1 MSDLFSELFLPS
13 SSLFLTIFEMNWAA
27 ACWSESKLSCGWRPT
42 SSKVNRWARLG
53 RQQQRRVQ
61 WVWPRSEICGGSFK
75 GQREQRKKNP
85 TGHEPNLC
93 ELSQTMTST
102 RNSQVLT
109 AKFSVA
115 LDSPQN
121 WPRTSVN
128 ITFLCLSPVC
138 VDPRLKNK
146 KTHQSRFSHKIV
158 RFPLLTND
166 GLTSSDDTLLNL
178 RHSSPSLVINR
189 GITARWLSS

>member
-1 MSDLFSELFLPS
+1 MSDFSKLFLPS
-13 SSLFLTIFEMNWAA
+13 PSLFLTISVMNWAA
-27 ACWSESKLSCGWRPT
+27 ACWFKTKLSCSWRPT

-85 TGHEPNLC
+85 TGQEPNLC

-115 LDSPQN
+115 LDSSRSS
-121 WPRTSVN
+121 PRTFVT
-128 ITFLCLSPVC
+128 ITFVCLVC
-138 VDPRLKNK
+138 ADPRFEK
-146 KTHQSRFSHKIV
+146 KTASESFFLTIFEDFRYL
-158 RFPLLTND
+158 RMMDWPLKMTHFWICA
-166 GLTSSDDTLLNL
+166 TRLL
-178 RHSSPSLVINR
+178 V
-189 GITARWLSS
+189 W